1 MATRE
6 SMVKT
11 DWEHLEQVYRSW
23 WKADLERPL
32 VVLECLKDDNS
43 KGFGAVQNDL
53 HQYPIDMHPQQI
65 AQKIE
70 DAFLEMEYLG
80 DAFPRWM
87 PNCGPGVL
95 AEFLGSRAE
104 YADGSTW
111 FHPIPGAAISDHC
124 IFDTEDSVWENRIA
138 SITQAVIDR
147 LQDSIVIGYPDIG
160 GPVDILASLF
170 GPSEVLM
177 GMLENPEAI
186 HRHLNVLQAAWI
198 AYYNRFSKLL
208 DSAKTIRSFRG
219 SWLPMMAPGNT
230 YPLQCDLSIM
240 IGSDSFERYVYPD
253 IVSCCESIPYSFY
266 HLDGPGSVRHL
277 DSLLAIENL
286 KGIQWV
292 PGAGAPEAEQWLDV
306 LRKIQAA
313 GKLCQVY
320 VSPEGAKRI
329 CDELGGKGFLL
340 CIGVGGLL
348 TKRQGEACMELLREY
363 L

>member
-6 SMVKT
+6 SMAKT
-11 DWEHLEQVYRSW
+11 DWNQMEQNYRSW
-23 WKADLERPL
+23 WNHELERPL
-32 VVLECLKDDNS
+32 IVLECLKDDTA

-53 HQYPIDMHPQQI
+53 HQYPMDMPPHEI
-65 AQKIE
+65 AQLIE
-70 DAFLEMEYLG
+70 NAFLDMEYLG

-87 PNCGPGVL
+87 PNCGPGML

-111 FHPIPGAAISDHC
+111 FHPIPGAELSEHC
-124 IFDTEDSVWENRIA
+124 IGYTGDSVWEDRIA
-138 SITQAVIDR
+138 SVTKAVIHR

-170 GPSEVLM
+170 GPSEVLV
-177 GMLENPEAI
+177 GMLENPQII
-186 HRHLNVLQAAWI
+186 HRQLSALENAWES
-198 AYYNRFSKLL
+198 YYERFSHML
-208 DSAKTIRSFRG
+208 DNSHAIRSFRG

-240 IGSDSFERYVYPD
+240 IGSDSFEQFVYPD
-253 IVSCCESIPYSFY
+253 IVRCCENIPYSFY

-277 DSLLAIENL
+277 DSLLAIEKL

-292 PGAGAPEAEQWLDV
+292 PGAGAPEADQWLDV
-306 LRKIQAA
+306 LEKIRTA

-348 TKRQGEACMELLREY
+348 TKRQGEACMELLHEY